1 MRGKEV
7 SGVINVGGWF
17 LIKWNIIIDKKLFVL
32 FEFKKC
38 LVVYWELD
46 MVVIGFVIVDSFKEV
61 RENIF
66 G

>member
-46 MVVIGFVIVDSFKEV
+46 MVVIGFVIVDSLKEV